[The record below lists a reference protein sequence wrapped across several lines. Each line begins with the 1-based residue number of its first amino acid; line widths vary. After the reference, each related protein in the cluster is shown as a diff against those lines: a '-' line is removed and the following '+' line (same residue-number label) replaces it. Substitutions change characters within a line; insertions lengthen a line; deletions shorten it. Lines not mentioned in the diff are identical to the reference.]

1 MAIWTPD
8 LNGRSGPRY
17 RAIAEAFAEDVASG
31 QLAPGARV
39 PAHRELADRLGVTA
53 GTVSRAYAE
62 LQRLGLL
69 DGQIGRGSFVRS
81 NRSPGGHLA
90 DADAQRRG
98 IVDLSLNYPP
108 SSPLEVAPVA
118 NAFAALARDPD
129 LAEFI
134 GYPPEE
140 GHATHLEAARIWLA
154 RGGIDAR
161 GECIVLTAGV
171 QHALA
176 ATLAAICEPHDTVLA
191 DALSYPGIQ
200 GLAIMQHLQLRG
212 LAMDDS
218 GVLPD
223 AFEAACRARRVRALY
238 TIPSLH
244 NPTCIT
250 MPEERRREIAAIARR
265 HDVLVIE
272 DDIYGFML
280 PDLPQPILYSAPENT
295 IYITGTSKNLAPGLR
310 VGFAVS
316 PPRLTA
322 RITAMVRAT
331 MWMPAPPM
339 VETFRHLV
347 DSGDAAR
354 LVATRH
360 AEAEARQRLAAS
372 VLEGF
377 EYRSHRYA
385 PHLWLR
391 LPDAWSGRNFSNE
404 ARLRGVSVLTS
415 EAFALRPDAATDH
428 VRLCI
433 GQPRDR
439 KVLERGLGILCGL
452 LHEKPGQQ
460 WHYF

>member
-1 MAIWTPD
+1 MWIPD
-8 LNGRSGPRY
+8 LVGRSGPRY

-31 QLAPGARV
+31 QLVPGDRV

-53 GTVSRAYAE
+53 GTISRAYAE
-62 LQRLGLL
+62 LQRVGLL

-90 DADAQRRG
+90 DAEAQRRG

-108 SSPLEVAPVA
+108 SSPLEAAPIA

-140 GHATHLEAARIWLA
+140 GYGAHLAAARNWLA
-154 RGGIDAR
+154 RGGIEAPADR
-161 GECIVLTAGV
+161 IILTAGV

-176 ATLAAICEPHDTVLA
+176 AALAAICEPHDTVLA

-212 LAMDDS
+212 LAMDDA
-218 GVLPD
+218 GVSPD

-250 MPEERRREIAAIARR
+250 MPERRRRDIAAIARR

-280 PDLPQPILYSAPENT
+280 PDMPEPILNSAPENT
-295 IYITGTSKNLAPGLR
+295 IYITGTSKSLAPGLR

-322 RITAMVRAT
+322 RIAAMVRAT

-339 VETFRHLV
+339 VEVFRQLV

-360 AEAEARQRLAAS
+360 AEAEARQQLAAS
-372 VLEGF
+372 VLTGF
-377 EYRSHRYA
+377 EYRAHRYA

-391 LPDAWSGRNFSNE
+391 LPETWAGRNFSDE
-404 ARLRGVSVLTS
+404 ARLRGVLVLTS
-415 EAFALRPDAATDH
+415 EAFAVRRDAETDH

-439 KVLERGLGILCGL
+439 KALDRGLGILCGL
-452 LHEKPGQQ
+452 LNEKPGQQ
-460 WHYF
+460 WRYF